1 MTYGD
6 SIRGPSYLRPI
17 RRILNK
23 GKGEGVRWVEER
35 TLGAKLGL
43 GSSSALS
50 LRSSSSLGTRPK
62 PEEGRSVKRREPPAD
77 RSRLYLALRGGF
89 IVVTYGIIRGS
100 SVPHNAPE
108 PLVSPSSQL
117 RQKQKRADAIGNIN
131 MRPILQ
137 EGP

>member
-35 TLGAKLGL
+35 TLGTKLGL
-43 GSSSALS
+43 GSSSALTP
-50 LRSSSSLGTRPK
+50 RSSSSLGTGPK
-62 PEEGRSVKRREPPAD
+62 SEEGRSVKKRREPPAD

-108 PLVSPSSQL
+108 PLVSPSFSIEAKTEKGGCY
-117 RQKQKRADAIGNIN
+117 R
-131 MRPILQ
+131 
-137 EGP
+137 